1 MDNKKD
7 VKVDFIVYES
17 TMNRLE
23 RTNKRMFNLN
33 IILIIVLF
41 LVIAGIIV
49 YSMIPSNYNSQNIDN
64 VDNMSNAQVNN
75 GSK

>member
-41 LVIAGIIV
+41 LVITGIIV
-49 YSMIPSNYNSQNIDN
+49 YSMIPSSAIEADQTAHGTGIRQNVGD
-64 VDNMSNAQVNN
+64 
-75 GSK
+75 

>member
-33 IILIIVLF
+33 IILIVVLF
-41 LVIAGIIV
+41 LVIAGILV
-49 YSMIPSNYNSQNIDN
+49 YSMIPSDYNSQNIDN
-64 VDNMSNAQVNN
+64 IDNVNNTEINN
-75 GSK
+75 GSR

>member
-49 YSMIPSNYNSQNIDN
+49 YSMIPGSTIEADQTAHGTDIRQNIGD
-64 VDNMSNAQVNN
+64 
-75 GSK
+75 

>member
-49 YSMIPSNYNSQNIDN
+49 YSMIPSSTIEADQTAHGNDIRQNVGD
-64 VDNMSNAQVNN
+64 
-75 GSK
+75 

>member
-49 YSMIPSNYNSQNIDN
+49 YSMIPSSTI
-64 VDNMSNAQVNN
+64 
-75 GSK
+75 

>member
-41 LVIAGIIV
+41 LVIAGIVV
-49 YSMIPSNYNSQNIDN
+49 YSMIPSSTIEADQTAHGTDISQNVGD
-64 VDNMSNAQVNN
+64 
-75 GSK
+75 

>member
-49 YSMIPSNYNSQNIDN
+49 YSMIPSDYNSQNIDN

>member
-49 YSMIPSNYNSQNIDN
+49 YSMIHSSTIEADQTEHGTDIRQNVGD
-64 VDNMSNAQVNN
+64 
-75 GSK
+75 